1 MKISEFALCGLTV
14 AVAAAVALTAWR
26 PGVAH
31 AQATGA
37 PTRFCVIQAEAALVN
52 TKDGQAAV
60 AELEKTLSPKK
71 TTLQKQQ
78 AELQEM
84 QQVLQKG
91 ANTMSQTAKDEQTR
105 KIDSANKKF
114 QRDVEDYNA
123 EADNAQRKMLDGLT
137 PRMKQVIDLYAK
149 DHGCAVVFNV
159 ADQNTPIVYVAD
171 SSDITT
177 AVVDMYDKT
186 QAASKSAPAKSAT
199 PPAGAKPAA
208 TPPAAATPAPPP
220 AAPPK
225 TQ

>member
-1 MKISEFALCGLTV
+1 
-14 AVAAAVALTAWR
+14 
-26 PGVAH
+26 
-31 AQATGA
+31 
-37 PTRFCVIQAEAALVN
+37 
-52 TKDGQAAV
+52 
-60 AELEKTLSPKK
+60 
-71 TTLQKQQ
+71 
-78 AELQEM
+78 
-84 QQVLQKG
+84 VLQKG

-105 KIDSANKKF
+105 KIDAANKKF

-186 QAASKSAPAKSAT
+186 QAVSKTAPAKSAT
-199 PPAGAKPAA
+199 PPAGAKPAV
-208 TPPAAATPAPPP
+208 TPPVTTAPAPPP

-225 TQ
+225 Q

>member
-1 MKISEFALCGLTV
+1 MKISGFALCGLTL
-14 AVAAAVALTAWR
+14 AVAAAVALSAWR

-31 AQATGA
+31 AQVAAT
-37 PTRFCVIQAEAALVN
+37 PTKFCVIQAEAALTN

-60 AELEKTLSPKK
+60 AELEKTLNPKK
-71 TTLQKQQ
+71 SALQKQQ
-78 AELQEM
+78 GDLQEM

-105 KIDSANKKF
+105 KIDAANKKF

-123 EADNAQRKMLDGLT
+123 EADNANRKMLEGLT

-177 AVVDMYDKT
+177 AVIDLYDKT
-186 QAASKSAPAKSAT
+186 QAVSKAPPAKSGAPPAGTKAAPT
-199 PPAGAKPAA
+199 PPAP
-208 TPPAAATPAPPP
+208 TTSAPPP
-220 AAPPK
+220 ASPPK
-225 TQ
+225 Q

>member
-1 MKISEFALCGLTV
+1 MKISGFALCGLTV

-26 PGVAH
+26 PGLAH
-31 AQATGA
+31 AQAPVA
-37 PTRFCVIQAEAALVN
+37 PTKFCVIQAEAALTN

-60 AELEKTLSPKK
+60 AEMEKMLNPKK
-71 TTLQKQQ
+71 SALQKEQSD
-78 AELQEM
+78 LQDM

-105 KIDSANKKF
+105 KIDAANKKF

-123 EADNAQRKMLDGLT
+123 EAQNAERKTFDALT

-177 AVVDMYDKT
+177 AVVDLYDKT
-186 QAASKSAPAKSAT
+186 QAVSKSAPAKSAA
-199 PPAGAKPAA
+199 PAGTKPGA
-208 TPPAAATPAPPP
+208 TPPVTSAPAPPP

-225 TQ
+225 KQ

>member
-1 MKISEFALCGLTV
+1 MKISEFALCGLTL
-14 AVAAAVALTAWR
+14 AVAAAVALPVWR

-31 AQATGA
+31 AQAATA
-37 PTRFCVIQAEAALVN
+37 PTKFCVIQAEAALVN

-71 TTLQKQQ
+71 TALQKQQ
-78 AELQEM
+78 GDLQEM

-186 QAASKSAPAKSAT
+186 QSVSKAPPAKSGA
-199 PPAGAKPAA
+199 PPAGVRPAA
-208 TPPAAATPAPPP
+208 TPPALATPAPPP

-225 TQ
+225 Q

>member
-1 MKISEFALCGLTV
+1 MKISEFALCGLTL
-14 AVAAAVALTAWR
+14 AVAAAIALPAWR

-31 AQATGA
+31 AQATAA
-37 PTRFCVIQAEAALVN
+37 PTKFCVIQAEAALVN
-52 TKDGQAAV
+52 TKDGQVAV
-60 AELEKTLSPKK
+60 AELEKSLTPKRSA
-71 TTLQKQQ
+71 LQKQQ
-78 AELQEM
+78 ADLQEM

-105 KIDSANKKF
+105 KIDAANKKF

-123 EADNAQRKMLDGLT
+123 EAENAKRKAFDGLT

-159 ADQNTPIVYVAD
+159 ADENTPIVYVAD

-177 AVVDMYDKT
+177 AVVDLYDKT
-186 QAASKSAPAKSAT
+186 QAVSKTAPAKSGA
-199 PPAGAKPAA
+199 PAGAKPAA
-208 TPPAAATPAPPP
+208 TPPVSTTPVPPP

-225 TQ
+225 Q

>member
-14 AVAAAVALTAWR
+14 AVGAAVALSAWR
-26 PGVAH
+26 PGLAH
-31 AQATGA
+31 AQAPAA

-60 AELEKTLSPKK
+60 AELEKTLNPKK
-71 TTLQKQQ
+71 SSLQKQQ
-78 AELQEM
+78 GDLQEM

-123 EADNAQRKMLDGLT
+123 EADNAQRRMLDGLT

-159 ADQNTPIVYVAD
+159 ADQNTPIVYVSD

-177 AVVDMYDKT
+177 AVVDLYDKT
-186 QAASKSAPAKSAT
+186 QAASKSAPVKSAT
-199 PPAGAKPAA
+199 PPAGAKPAP
-208 TPPAAATPAPPP
+208 TPPAATAPAPPP

-225 TQ
+225 Q

>member
-1 MKISEFALCGLTV
+1 MKISGFALCGLTL
-14 AVAAAVALTAWR
+14 AVAAAVALPAWR

-31 AQATGA
+31 AQAAAA
-37 PTRFCVIQAEAALVN
+37 PTRFCVIQAEAALTN

-60 AELEKTLSPKK
+60 AELEKSLSPKQSVLK
-71 TTLQKQQ
+71 KEQGD
-78 AELQEM
+78 LQEM
-84 QQVLQKG
+84 QEVLQKG

-105 KIDSANKKF
+105 KIDAANKKF

-123 EADNAQRKMLDGLT
+123 EAQNAERKMMDGLT

-159 ADQNTPIVYVAD
+159 AAQDTPIVYVAD

-177 AVVDMYDKT
+177 AVVDLYDKT
-186 QAASKSAPAKSAT
+186 QSVSKTPPAKSGA

-208 TPPAAATPAPPP
+208 TPPVSTIPAPPP

-225 TQ
+225 Q